1 MLTESVCAETMV
13 VQNRQQKVNISAFMP
28 AKLGVLVQKEH
39 YFKKNI
45 KKTAETFACFRKK
58 PYLCIAF
65 EKKAAHKGRLER
77 W

>member
-1 MLTESVCAETMV
+1 
-13 VQNRQQKVNISAFMP
+13 MP

-45 KKTAETFACFRKK
+45 KKTAETFACFKKK

-65 EKKAAHKGRLER
+65 EKKAAHKARLER

>member
-1 MLTESVCAETMV
+1 
-13 VQNRQQKVNISAFMP
+13 MP

-45 KKTAETFACFRKK
+45 KKIAETFARFRKK